1 MDASPAVTPVLGTAG
16 RTRRVPRRAVRVAAP
31 PPPAPEGGAA
41 PPPPGLPP
49 NAGESPATVCAG
61 ARPEEPYGRR
71 RVAPRGVTGT
81 PPAGAQRGL
90 VPDVEGGLG
99 PRLLVGNAPHTPQM
113 SLRSEV
119 GRVVF
124 LPEWLCAGAFGSPGS
139 SCSLRQV
146 LLAGHSTHKRS
157 HGLRRASAV
166 LPPEGPRKIISARSC
181 VKACAQARSPFVPN
195 GSPP

>member
-49 NAGESPATVCAG
+49 NAGESPATLCAG

-81 PPAGAQRGL
+81 APAGAQRWL
-90 VPDVEGGLG
+90 VPDVEGGRVPG
-99 PRLLVGNAPHTPQM
+99 CWWAQPPTPPGCRCAPR
-113 SLRSEV
+113 EV
-119 GRVVF
+119 AWSFFRH
-124 LPEWLCAGAFGSPGS
+124 GS
-139 SCSLRQV
+139 V
-146 LLAGHSTHKRS
+146 LKRS
-157 HGLRRASAV
+157 A
-166 LPPEGPRKIISARSC
+166 P
-181 VKACAQARSPFVPN
+181 QARPCPCARFSWLGHAPQDDPVAYNWPLLFFLL
-195 GSPP
+195 GGHAR